1 MTTVN
6 NSIVKLWGVLCVYCL
21 KITTVLHL
29 AHGEK
34 DFVIAGM
41 RLEAVNFSI
50 IFTVGKVP
58 NEWKFAQVTFI
69 PKSTKLSDNAY
80 YCPVSL
86 LSSVEQAVGTYPYF
100 LWNIRT

>member
-1 MTTVN
+1 
-6 NSIVKLWGVLCVYCL
+6 VYCL

-34 DFVIAGM
+34 DFVIVGM

-58 NEWKFAQVTFI
+58 NEWKFAQVAFI
-69 PKSTKLSDNAY
+69 PNQLNCQTMLTTVLCLCFPVLSKLLELILISFGISEQEQGFTKNGL
-80 YCPVSL
+80 
-86 LSSVEQAVGTYPYF
+86 
-100 LWNIRT
+100 